1 MHGVYVSEPISH
13 SLEAFH
19 STISVMLVDKVLTRE
34 EKRLIIK
41 LASALGLNEDEP
53 SQIYQAIRTGEEVKG
68 GDPIDDSKAHEIYT
82 KVFEIAIVNAS
93 LSRDEFRVLAHLRD
107 IFQIDDEEHHR
118 IEEELR
124 EIVREK
130 FEDPNVIDKMLGTLR
145 DSVSLVG
152 DLFDVVRKKA
162 ADGARK

>member
-1 MHGVYVSEPISH
+1 MSEPISY

-19 STISVMLVDKVLTRE
+19 STISVMLIDKVLTRE

-53 SQIYQAIRTGEEVKG
+53 SQVYQAIRNGEETKG
-68 GDPIDDSKAHEIYT
+68 GAPIDEELAHEVYT

-107 IFQIDDEEHHR
+107 IFQIDDKEHQR

-124 EIVREK
+124 EIVKEK

-162 ADGARK
+162 ADGAKK

>member
-1 MHGVYVSEPISH
+1 VHGVYVSEPISH

>member
-1 MHGVYVSEPISH
+1 MDVSEPISH

-53 SQIYQAIRTGEEVKG
+53 SQIYQAVRTGQEVTG
-68 GDPIDDSKAHEIYT
+68 GEPIDNNKAHEIYT

-107 IFQIDDEEHHR
+107 IFKIDDEEHHR

>member
-1 MHGVYVSEPISH
+1 MSEPISY

-19 STISVMLVDKVLTRE
+19 STISVMLVDKILTRE

-41 LASALGLNEDEP
+41 LASALGLGEEEP
-53 SQIYQAIRTGEEVKG
+53 SQIYQAIRNNEDVKG
-68 GDPIDDSKAHEIYT
+68 GEPIDTKKAHEIYT

-107 IFQIDDEEHHR
+107 IFKIDDDEHHR

-130 FEDPNVIDKMLGTLR
+130 FQDPNVIDKMLGTLR

-162 ADGARK
+162 ADGAKK

>member
-1 MHGVYVSEPISH
+1 
-13 SLEAFH
+13 
-19 STISVMLVDKVLTRE
+19 MLVDGILTRE
-34 EKRLIIK
+34 EKRLVIK
-41 LASALGLNEDEP
+41 LASALGLNETQP
-53 SQIYQAIRTGEEVKG
+53 SEIYEAIKAGNEVKG
-68 GDPIDDSKAHEIYT
+68 GDPIDFDKAREVYT

-107 IFQIDDEEHHR
+107 IFKIDDEEHEV

-124 EIVREK
+124 EIVKEK

-152 DLFDVVRKKA
+152 DLFDVVRKKS
-162 ADGARK
+162 ADGAKK

>member
-1 MHGVYVSEPISH
+1 MSEPISH

-53 SQIYQAIRTGEEVKG
+53 SQIYQAVRTGQEVKG
-68 GDPIDDSKAHEIYT
+68 GEPIDNSKAHEIYT

-107 IFQIDDEEHHR
+107 IFKIDDEEHHR